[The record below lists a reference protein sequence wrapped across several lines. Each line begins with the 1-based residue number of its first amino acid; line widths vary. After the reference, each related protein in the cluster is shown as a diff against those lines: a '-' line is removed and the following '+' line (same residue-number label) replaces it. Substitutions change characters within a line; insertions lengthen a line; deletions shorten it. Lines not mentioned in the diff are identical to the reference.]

1 MYTLGF
7 VREYEPEGNVLDAIN
22 ERGPRRAAGW
32 MRSTVRLGMLNRSLV
47 PDLSHAEPLGDFDTT
62 IRLKLFFDAQD
73 PYDNEVVTA
82 LSKHPMRSRCDL
94 VRQWLCI
101 GAWLE
106 RGLTFEAPA
115 IASLG
120 PTAVMTPPAQA
131 LVRAI
136 QPPAEAIALPK
147 RASSVKQA
155 PAPHRSTSRHATPEA
170 ASDELPSDKP
180 ISPLSALIG
189 DMPASVP
196 TIIDHGNESSEAT
209 NAKSAPSGL
218 SSAFGSIFQ

>member
-7 VREYEPEGNVLDAIN
+7 VREYEPEGNVLDAIT

-47 PDLSHAEPLGDFDTT
+47 PDLSHAQALGDFDTT

-73 PYDNEVVTA
+73 PYDHEVVTA

-94 VRQWLCI
+94 VRHWLCI

-106 RGLTFEAPA
+106 RGLAFEAPA

-120 PTAVMTPPAQA
+120 PAVVMTPPGQA
-131 LVRAI
+131 IVRAI
-136 QPPAEAIALPK
+136 QPTADATALPN
-147 RASSVKQA
+147 RTSSVRRA
-155 PAPHRSTSRHATPEA
+155 PAPHRSDSREPAPEEGSDERPSNATIPPPSTLIGDMSVSAPTIIERVNRLPEA
-170 ASDELPSDKP
+170 AS
-180 ISPLSALIG
+180 SAG
-189 DMPASVP
+189 PPGA
-196 TIIDHGNESSEAT
+196 
-209 NAKSAPSGL
+209 L
-218 SSAFGSIFQ
+218 SSAFGAIFS